1 MTVRGFEWLA
11 GQLVGR
17 CWPPRPA
24 GTFESFPAELFW
36 FSRPERSKR
45 EREQGH
51 RKGVQG
57 KPAKNTFKL
66 TMLCLRPL
74 FR

>member
-1 MTVRGFEWLA
+1 MSVRAFEWLA

-17 CWPPRPA
+17 FWPPRPA

-45 EREQGH
+45 EREQGLK
-51 RKGVQG
+51 KGFQG
-57 KPAKNTFKL
+57 KSAKNTFKL
-66 TMLCLRPL
+66 RTLSLWPL
-74 FR
+74 LH